1 MELGPPYYNLLIRG
15 ALYSLM
21 IGNAWDG
28 LLVETTIFVPHC
40 SIALHLSPLE

>member
-28 LLVETTIFVPHC
+28 LLVETTIFVLTNTEPRV
-40 SIALHLSPLE
+40 

>member
-1 MELGPPYYNLLIRG
+1 MELGPTYYSLLIRG

-28 LLVETTIFVPHC
+28 LLVETTIFVLTNTEP
-40 SIALHLSPLE
+40 